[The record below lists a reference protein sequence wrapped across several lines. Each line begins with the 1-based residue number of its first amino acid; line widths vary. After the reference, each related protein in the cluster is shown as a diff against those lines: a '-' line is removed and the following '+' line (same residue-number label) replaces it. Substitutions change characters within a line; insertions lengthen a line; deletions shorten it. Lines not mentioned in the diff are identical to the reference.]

1 MRIIK
6 WVFVGLAAV
15 VLGLAM
21 LWVLI
26 PKERIINFAL
36 AQVQAQTG
44 RAVRVDGDSDL
55 RIFPNIAVVAD
66 QISVANADWS
76 DRGPMLSAD
85 RLDVSISAIALLR
98 GDIVMSRMTLIRP
111 EILLER
117 HANGSANWDLGADG
131 NETPEIADASDEQS
145 KPGSTS
151 PDIPIIEIPI
161 AELIDGQL
169 RFVDYGT
176 GQDIT
181 LSAITAEVRVPAL
194 DQPIAFVG
202 ELTYG
207 ARPIMASLSTQFPSE
222 LGPDTQVPI
231 SAEISVTEAGTL
243 SFEGFASLG
252 GDVSGQFDVD
262 LSSTQAFLSA
272 FDVVATGLSKNLGA
286 QIDASTNLSFDVGA
300 WRFCLI
306 SAKARHLVGIVMCAH
321 RRLTPLMPLSPFKK
335 PYQLFCGQDQVLAH
349 STLWTFLLAKR
360 PRKSQSSGM
369 KLFRHLEW
377 GGIKPHSIG
386 TRFCAK

>member
-85 RLDVSISAIALLR
+85 RLDVSISAIGLLR

-117 HANGSANWDLGADG
+117 HANGSANWDLGADDD
-131 NETPEIADASDEQS
+131 ETPEIADASDEQS
-145 KPGSTS
+145 KPESTS
-151 PDIPIIEIPI
+151 PDIPIIEILI

-169 RFVDYGT
+169 RFVRT
-176 GQDIT
+176 PHRSL
-181 LSAITAEVRVPAL
+181 LSAA
-194 DQPIAFVG
+194 
-202 ELTYG
+202 
-207 ARPIMASLSTQFPSE
+207 
-222 LGPDTQVPI
+222 
-231 SAEISVTEAGTL
+231 
-243 SFEGFASLG
+243 
-252 GDVSGQFDVD
+252 
-262 LSSTQAFLSA
+262 
-272 FDVVATGLSKNLGA
+272 
-286 QIDASTNLSFDVGA
+286 
-300 WRFCLI
+300 
-306 SAKARHLVGIVMCAH
+306 
-321 RRLTPLMPLSPFKK
+321 
-335 PYQLFCGQDQVLAH
+335 
-349 STLWTFLLAKR
+349 
-360 PRKSQSSGM
+360 
-369 KLFRHLEW
+369 
-377 GGIKPHSIG
+377 
-386 TRFCAK
+386 